1 MDRVLKWCYILGLV
15 LFMQP
20 AVFSFG
26 VEGRTGQD
34 SLVLVY
40 ILLISLSLIQVG
52 LIYWIKIYSED
63 RLMQFALLL
72 TIVGI
77 PFLMISQFVSL
88 LNLVGETTPDVLT
101 IHLELT
107 PIGAMSLLFPLG
119 LISFGYVLFKR
130 YIRIGILL
138 LIAAF
143 VMVGGLVITPWVH
156 HVGVVFVSVFGIMLV
171 KKL

>member
-1 MDRVLKWCYILGLV
+1 MNRMLKWCYILGLV
-15 LFMQP
+15 LFMQT

-52 LIYWIKIYSED
+52 LIYWIRIYSED
-63 RLMQFALLL
+63 RLIQFALLL

-88 LNLVGETTPDVLT
+88 LHLVGETIPEVLS

-107 PIGAMSLLFPLG
+107 PIGAMSLLFPFG

-130 YIRIGILL
+130 YMRIGITLS
-138 LIAAF
+138 ISAF
-143 VMVGGLVITPWVH
+143 VMMVGLVITPWVH
-156 HVGVVFVSVFGIMLV
+156 HVGIIAVSVFGLILV